1 MPSANYIN
9 YPSIRDVDNGET
21 TGLTTI
27 ITSDNSVLPV
37 SVSEFKAYAK
47 IDTASDDALI
57 EDIIKA
63 VKIKGESWT
72 SLTFFN
78 RTYVAFYQSHA
89 RQVDLPHGPHTAITL
104 VERYNSDGTF
114 TTLVNDSDYYVTGQG
129 FKTLTFM
136 SWGYGLRVT
145 FTAGYGASAGNLPPD
160 LKLATLKACLSA
172 YEDRQDLL
180 AGSIV
185 TEIKGSSKMYFAP
198 KRRVI
203 L

>member
-1 MPSANYIN
+1 
-9 YPSIRDVDNGET
+9 
-21 TGLTTI
+21 
-27 ITSDNSVLPV
+27 
-37 SVSEFKAYAK
+37 VSEFKAYAK

-78 RTYVAFYQSHA
+78 RTYVAFYEQHA
-89 RQVDLPHGPHTAITL
+89 RQLDLPYGPHTAITL

-114 TTLVNDSDYYVTGQG
+114 TTLVNDSDYFVTGQG
-129 FKTLTFM
+129 FRTLTFM

-145 FTAGYGASAGNLPPD
+145 FSAGYGASAGNLPQD

-172 YEDRQDLL
+172 YEDRQDLV
-180 AGSIV
+180 AGSFV
-185 TEIKGSSKMYFAP
+185 EIKGSSKAYFAP